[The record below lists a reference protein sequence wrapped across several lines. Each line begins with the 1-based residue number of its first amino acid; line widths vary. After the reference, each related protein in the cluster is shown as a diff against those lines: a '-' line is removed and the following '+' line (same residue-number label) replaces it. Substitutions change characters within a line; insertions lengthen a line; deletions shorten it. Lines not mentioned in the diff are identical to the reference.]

1 MKRLLQA
8 LALALALASAAAR
21 AGQACENRPLDA
33 DAARRGLDLAERSAE
48 RLDAS
53 GAEVVVIARA
63 GQDLRRYG
71 LRWSHLGFAYRE
83 RVDASGRG
91 IWRVVHK
98 LNQCGSALAAV
109 YRQGLGEFF
118 LDRPWRYEAAF
129 VVLAPAVQRSLAPL
143 LRDDR
148 RATQWHSAPYSLVA
162 YPWAERYQQ
171 SNQWAIETLA
181 GALEPN
187 ARTRRLAQAWLQLH
201 DYRPATLRLD
211 ALTRLGARIGS
222 ANIAFDDHPGTQR
235 FADRIDTV
243 SADSVLEWLARSG
256 LGGAAIE
263 LH

>member
-1 MKRLLQA
+1 MKRRLQA
-8 LALALALASAAAR
+8 LVLALALAS

-33 DAARRGLDLAERSAE
+33 DAVRRGLDLAERSAR

-71 LRWSHLGFAYRE
+71 LRWSHLGFAYRD

-91 IWRVVHK
+91 VWRVVHK
-98 LNQCGSALAAV
+98 LNPCGTAVGAV

-129 VVLAPAVQRSLAPL
+129 VVLAPEVQQRLAPL

-162 YPWAERYQQ
+162 YPWADRYQQ

-181 GALEPN
+181 GAMEPN
-187 ARTRRLAQAWLQLH
+187 ARTRHLAQAWLQLH
-201 DYRPATLRLD
+201 DYRPATLRLGP
-211 ALTRLGARIGS
+211 LSRLGARIGS
-222 ANIAFDDHPGTQR
+222 ANVAFDDHPDAQR

-256 LGGAAIE
+256 LGGAPIE